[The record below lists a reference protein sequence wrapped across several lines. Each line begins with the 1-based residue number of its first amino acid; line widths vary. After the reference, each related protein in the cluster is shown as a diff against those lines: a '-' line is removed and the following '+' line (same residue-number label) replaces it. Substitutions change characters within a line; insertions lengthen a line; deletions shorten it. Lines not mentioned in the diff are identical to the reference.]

1 MTRFKNLS
9 SLLLHI
15 STWLSTMNGYNIT
28 DSTVPDY
35 AECLWHL
42 NRVLWFAWLVNE
54 LSGWSSP
61 TQSLRVWGSNPLVTL
76 RFFLCAIV
84 VPNVQYLSR
93 NSSVLMHVHA
103 IFRKLISRLI
113 IIQKPLKSWVL
124 QLIAVSI
131 PLSQSIGLRCMSSNG
146 VLFWTLNER
155 LNYDLVAFQIR
166 ITYQY
171 SEKNFYSPHGADQLS
186 LVKALSRTKSCNK
199 QPLSQCIK
207 CQSCQKVDGYFIW
220 HITKI

>member
-1 MTRFKNLS
+1 
-9 SLLLHI
+9 
-15 STWLSTMNGYNIT
+15 MNAYNIT
-28 DSTVPDY
+28 DPAVLDY

-84 VPNVQYLSR
+84 VPNVQRLSR
-93 NSSVLMHVHA
+93 NTVHKYEYGTKPQLCPHACTRYRRTINKSINYHPETVKKLSSTA
-103 IFRKLISRLI
+103 DCSFISSL
-113 IIQKPLKSWVL
+113 
-124 QLIAVSI
+124 AVYDA
-131 PLSQSIGLRCMSSNG
+131 SNG

-155 LNYDLVAFQIR
+155 SNCDLVALQIR

-171 SEKNFYSPHGADQLS
+171 SKKNLLLTSWGRPTLAGKGT
-186 LVKALSRTKSCNK
+186 VTN
-199 QPLSQCIK
+199 
-207 CQSCQKVDGYFIW
+207 
-220 HITKI
+220 